1 MDLIGRKSLLENEA
15 SDGKARNLSGAGTGD
30 RKAAGKAG
38 LGFDES
44 GRQRRLLVADD
55 DDFARN
61 VLVRGLARL
70 GFQVVAVVDGEAAL
84 REAREAL
91 FDAAILDWV
100 MPGLQGPDVCAEL
113 RASESTTDLPI
124 VLLTVRSDEGE
135 VERGYESGADE
146 YLTKPFVLAEVEAVL
161 TAVLERPRPRGT
173 TRVLEP
179 EDDRSGVEARLARTE
194 EAVVELQTDLARL
207 HADLGDEPAH

>member
-1 MDLIGRKSLLENEA
+1 M
-15 SDGKARNLSGAGTGD
+15 
-30 RKAAGKAG
+30 
-38 LGFDES
+38 
-44 GRQRRLLVADD
+44 
-55 DDFARN
+55 
-61 VLVRGLARL
+61 RGLARL

-207 HADLGDEPAH
+207 HADLGDEPAQ